1 MLKVDAGLFLNPLKE
16 TRWRTGAAIAWVMII
31 LPCTVFISSAAASI
45 DLFHPVNW
53 ISGMHLSSDKP
64 WPVNQM
70 KIKITVAD
78 HFIDGFHK
86 MFNRNKAKCFIF
98 FCFLS
103 SSKTNTSKY

>member
-1 MLKVDAGLFLNPLKE
+1 MLKVDVGLFLNPLKE

-64 WPVNQM
+64 WPVNQI
-70 KIKITVAD
+70 KIKITFAQ
-78 HFIDGFHK
+78 
-86 MFNRNKAKCFIF
+86 
-98 FCFLS
+98 
-103 SSKTNTSKY
+103 